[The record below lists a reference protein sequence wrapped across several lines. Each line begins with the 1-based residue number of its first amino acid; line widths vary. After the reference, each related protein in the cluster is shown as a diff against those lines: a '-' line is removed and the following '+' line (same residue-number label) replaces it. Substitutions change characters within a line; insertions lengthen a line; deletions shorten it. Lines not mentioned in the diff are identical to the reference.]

1 MGKLTKLMFIL
12 VLGAGMIMASTSC
25 KREEPVVETPVD
37 ETPVAT
43 GLSKVSVTA
52 GAGIVQTKSAVVMS
66 GTTRNLTFTSGDRLY
81 VRGEITGTVPQKI
94 VAGYLD
100 MDGTPDTDGTG
111 ATFSGDLEVF
121 EYNQSAGRYDAS
133 SFEFTDA
140 SDPFA
145 DCTSI
150 KGTLVHEDAED
161 FVVDELKDFYYTS
174 PIAATVEEL
183 MTESLE
189 VSGFYDNG
197 IFSLCTE
204 NDESRCTPIFN
215 CTLNGLPADAT
226 CSLYYYEV
234 DDGLNYEKGCQIG
247 EITTDG
253 SGNANFA
260 CYVSGVATS
269 NIYHCLQ
276 LNTDNGFMIANLG
289 KKALVSKVYNINRE
303 VYPQSVD
310 LSSVTQRDENDF
322 LYYDA
327 KGGQTISG
335 TFNDVGYI
343 TIADGATVTLNI
355 ENLEASSD
363 CCHAPIHCLGDAYL
377 ILADGMQGTA
387 SVESGPYPAVFV
399 PEGKTLTISG
409 TGELTADASGSYGAG
424 IGGGYDYD
432 SQTPI
437 NCGNIVIAGGV
448 ISAYSGEFG
457 AGIGGAL
464 YGSCGNITVSGGIIK
479 EAGPMNSTTNN
490 SAGIGSGQHGSC
502 GTITISG
509 GQIGGDIDDV
519 YYDGARAG
527 DGSACIGCGTLGS
540 CGTIRI
546 GTGITYVGLT
556 QKNNDFR
563 FLGRADSDKCD
574 VYFGD
579 VKAFDKEGTRWYDG
593 SGYTLD
599 YPGSCGGITVVDTA
613 NNYLSLTPAAP

>member
-25 KREEPVVETPVD
+25 QREEPVVETPVD

-52 GAGIVQTKSAVVMS
+52 GAGIVQTKSAVVSS

-81 VRGEITGTVPQKI
+81 VRGEITGTDPQKI

-111 ATFSGDLEVF
+111 ATFSGYLEVF

-133 SFEFTDA
+133 SYEFTDA

-145 DCTSI
+145 DCTNI
-150 KGTLVHEDAED
+150 KGTLVHEGAED
-161 FVVDELKDFYYTS
+161 FVVNELKNSFYRS
-174 PIAATVEEL
+174 WVADNVEEL
-183 MTESLE
+183 MTKHLE
-189 VSGFYDNG
+189 VYGFYDSG
-197 IFSLCTE
+197 SFSLCTR

-226 CSLYYYEV
+226 CSLYYYYYDYEV
-234 DDGLNYEKGCQIG
+234 DDGFNYQIG

-303 VYPQSVD
+303 VYPQSID

-355 ENLEASSD
+355 EDLVASSD

-377 ILADGMQGTA
+377 ILEDGMQGTA

-409 TGELTADASGSYGAG
+409 TGELIADASGSEGAG
-424 IGGGYDYD
+424 IGGGVDM
-432 SQTPI
+432 

-448 ISAYSGEFG
+448 ISAYSGSFG
-457 AGIGGAL
+457 AGIGGAQ
-464 YGSCGNITVSGGIIK
+464 YGSCGNITISGGIIK
-479 EAGPMNSTTNN
+479 EAGPMPSSTNN
-490 SAGIGSGQHGSC
+490 SAGIGSGQQGSC

-509 GQIGGDIDDV
+509 GQIGGDIDDG

-540 CGTIRI
+540 CGTISI

-563 FLGRADSDKCD
+563 FLGRADKKCD

-579 VKAFDKEGTRWYDG
+579 VKAFDKDGTKWYDG
-593 SGYTLD
+593 SEYTLD
-599 YPGSCGGITVVDTA
+599 YPGSCGGITVDKSI
-613 NNYLSLTPAAP
+613 NYLSLTPAAP

>member
-1 MGKLTKLMFIL
+1 MEKMIRLMFIL
-12 VLGAGMIMASTSC
+12 ALCTGMIMADTSC
-25 KREEPVVETPVD
+25 QREEPVTSS
-37 ETPVAT
+37 
-43 GLSKVSVTA
+43 LSKVSVTA
-52 GAGIVQTKSAVVMS
+52 GAGIMLTKSAVVSS

-81 VRGEITGTVPQKI
+81 VRGEITGTDPQKI

-121 EYNQSAGRYDAS
+121 EYNQSARRYDAS

-150 KGTLVHEDAED
+150 KGTLVHEGAED
-161 FVVDELKDFYYTS
+161 FVVDELKNSFYRS
-174 PIAATVEEL
+174 WVADNVEEL
-183 MTESLE
+183 MTKHLE
-189 VSGFYDNG
+189 VYGFYDSG
-197 IFSLCTE
+197 SFSLCTR

-226 CSLYYYEV
+226 CSLHYFYDDEV
-234 DDGLNYEKGCQIG
+234 DDGFNYDRGYKIG

-269 NIYHCLQ
+269 NSYHGIQ
-276 LNTDNGFMIANLG
+276 LRTDSDIMIANLG

-322 LYYDA
+322 RYYDA
-327 KGGQTISG
+327 KDGQTISG

-377 ILADGMQGTA
+377 ILEDGMQGTA

-409 TGELTADASGSYGAG
+409 TGELTAYASDSYGAG

-448 ISAYSGEFG
+448 ISAYSGSFG

-479 EAGPMNSTTNN
+479 EAGPMPPSTNN
-490 SAGIGSGQHGSC
+490 SAGIGSGQSGSC

-509 GQIGGDIDDV
+509 GQIGGDIDD
-519 YYDGARAG
+519 YYYAGAIAG
-527 DGSACIGCGTLGS
+527 NGSACIGCGTLGS
-540 CGTIRI
+540 CGTISI
-546 GTGITYVGLT
+546 GSGITYVGLT

-563 FLGRADSDKCD
+563 FLGRADSNKCD

-579 VKAFDKEGTRWYDG
+579 VKAFDKEGMTWYDG

-599 YPGSCGGITVVDTA
+599 YPGSCGGITVDKSI
-613 NNYLSLTPAAP
+613 NYLSLTPATP